1 MSDGAA
7 TPLGGD
13 PADARALAADNRL
26 IRGVRWRLVLWSG
39 LTTLVV
45 LAILGI
51 ALYAVAARTLEAN
64 GIKQLDARAAAF
76 RQHPDPG
83 GGPGQGFAFGG
94 SSSGTF
100 ALLADDTGAP
110 IALGRPVII
119 PDGLPVVAGIDAAR
133 AAGADVRVVTVGDT
147 SVRVRTEQVDSRI
160 GTLYIQVIQDRTAE
174 QQTLDA
180 IRSVLLFGG
189 GLVVLVAFGFGA
201 FYARRALVPIRES
214 LVQQRAALRRQREFA
229 ADASHEL
236 RTPLTVIRSSVEHL
250 RRNRTES
257 STATEALD
265 DIDAEVGNLTA
276 LVEDLL
282 LLARSDS
289 GAIALTRLPVDLGD
303 IAADG
308 AGVMVKA
315 ASDRE
320 VHLALDPEPAIVD
333 GDHARLRQLIVIL
346 VDNAI
351 RHSPRGGNVRVVV
364 RGGRHEATL
373 HVDDD
378 GPGIR
383 PEDMP
388 HVFERFWRA
397 PGAAAGGTGLGLA
410 IAKSI
415 VDLHDGRIIVAN
427 RPEGGARFDVR
438 LPAAGRP
445 PVAESQAGS
454 VLATDGSS

>member
-13 PADARALAADNRL
+13 PADALALAADNRL

-174 QQTLDA
+174 QQ
-180 IRSVLLFGG
+180 IG
-189 GLVVLVAFGFGA
+189 
-201 FYARRALVPIRES
+201 RASCRDRVY
-214 LVQQRAALRRQREFA
+214 
-229 ADASHEL
+229 
-236 RTPLTVIRSSVEHL
+236 SSV
-250 RRNRTES
+250 
-257 STATEALD
+257 
-265 DIDAEVGNLTA
+265 
-276 LVEDLL
+276 
-282 LLARSDS
+282 
-289 GAIALTRLPVDLGD
+289 
-303 IAADG
+303 
-308 AGVMVKA
+308 
-315 ASDRE
+315 
-320 VHLALDPEPAIVD
+320 
-333 GDHARLRQLIVIL
+333 
-346 VDNAI
+346 
-351 RHSPRGGNVRVVV
+351 
-364 RGGRHEATL
+364 
-373 HVDDD
+373 
-378 GPGIR
+378 
-383 PEDMP
+383 
-388 HVFERFWRA
+388 
-397 PGAAAGGTGLGLA
+397 
-410 IAKSI
+410 
-415 VDLHDGRIIVAN
+415 
-427 RPEGGARFDVR
+427 
-438 LPAAGRP
+438 
-445 PVAESQAGS
+445 
-454 VLATDGSS
+454 